1 MFTRLPTHQAEVKA
15 EAIAREA
22 QRAIIGEIP
31 PGHDVTVKSRVAEVD
46 RSMLMQKIATLDD
59 LLAYVETGM
68 LVGEA
73 DNALLFDEADP
84 SAQEGTGATP
94 LTGIAPDLPD
104 LDHSMPHLFHGK
116 TDTRK

>member
-73 DNALLFDEADP
+73 VKALQFDEADP
-84 SAQEGTGATP
+84 SAHEGNATP
-94 LTGIAPDLPD
+94 TLPAIGTNTPWRRTG
-104 LDHSMPHLFHGK
+104 
-116 TDTRK
+116 RE